1 MTGFRAFAMAAAFLL
16 SCAAFGAEAQAQAI
30 PSAGQI
36 KSPFS
41 GLCAEISGGSSAV
54 GALAVQ
60 ADCATTPRQLWDFR
74 ADAAGGHRIVNRNS
88 SLCLGVAGASV
99 VQGTA
104 AEQQACTGE
113 AGQRWTIVASGA
125 LVEIRNVNS
134 GQCFE
139 IGGASTSAGAT
150 LTQWNCGGAAQQTWS
165 LVPSAPPTGGLIVN
179 RNSGMCA
186 HIPNA
191 SKAQL
196 TALTQWTCAQQVHLL
211 WDFRPAAGGAYQ
223 IVNRNSGLCLD
234 VNGGSKADGA
244 TAIQYPCGTQA
255 NQLWTMRPKAD
266 SVELVAVHSGKCLDV
281 EGGSIDHNGKIL
293 QWTCNN
299 GANQQ
304 WTVLGAAAPSVWSAR
319 LPLPIVPVAASVLKN
334 GKILTWSAYD
344 RFAFGG
350 DQGKTFTALFDPATN
365 SASERLVS
373 NTGHDMF
380 CPGTSV
386 LADGRILVTGG
397 SSSSKASIYNP
408 TTNAWTATTRL
419 NVPRGYQGD
428 TLLSTG
434 DVFTVGG
441 SWSGGQGGKLGEVWN
456 RSTGAWRKLA
466 GVTGE
471 SMAGTDSGGIYRA
484 DNHMWL
490 YGAANG
496 YVFQAGPSAMMH
508 WVDTAGTGTVANAGL
523 RGDDA
528 YSMNG
533 NVVMYDAGKLLK
545 IGGAPAYEKK
555 LATPAAY
562 TIDFSRGPGQPVAV
576 ARQKPMTFP
585 RAFANA
591 VALPT
596 GEVVVLGGQTYPIPF
611 SDDRSIMVPEIW
623 SPSSGAFT
631 RLADMT
637 IPRTYHSVAGLMLDG
652 RVFVGGGGL
661 CGSCATNHADIQILT
676 PPYLLNADGSP
687 AARPTIATAPTTT
700 TWGQTITVGA
710 NGASAFALVRL
721 SSTTHSLNN
730 DQRRLPLTIA
740 SASGSSFR
748 LQLPADRGT
757 LLPGDWMLFAMNPNG
772 TPSVAKVLR
781 VQ

>member
-1 MTGFRAFAMAAAFLL
+1 MNGLRAFASAAAVFFG
-16 SCAAFGAEAQAQAI
+16 CAAFGHDAAAQTI

-36 KSPFS
+36 KSPYS
-41 GLCAEISGGSSAV
+41 GLCAEISSASTAV
-54 GALAVQ
+54 GAKAVQ
-60 ADCATTPRQLWDFR
+60 QPCSSATQQQWEFR
-74 ADAAGGHRIVNRNS
+74 ADAGGGHRIVNRNS
-88 SLCLGVAGASV
+88 NLCLGVAGASV

-104 AEQQACTGE
+104 AEQQACTGD

-125 LVEIRNVNS
+125 NVEIRNANS
-134 GQCFE
+134 GQCLE
-139 IGGASTSAGAT
+139 IGGASMSPGAT
-150 LTQWNCGGAAQQTWS
+150 LSQWNCAGAAQQTWS
-165 LVPSAPPTGGLIVN
+165 LVGSAAPSGLLVN

-196 TALTQWTCAQQVHLL
+196 TALTQWTCSRQAHLL
-211 WDFRPAAGGAYQ
+211 WEFRPAAGGAYQ

-234 VNGGSKADGA
+234 VNGGSTADGA
-244 TAIQYPCGTQA
+244 TAIQYPCGAQT
-255 NQLWTMRPKAD
+255 NQLWTMRPKGD
-266 SVELVAVHSGKCLDV
+266 SVELVANHSGKCLDV
-281 EGGSIDHNGKIL
+281 EGGSIDHGGRIL
-293 QWTCNN
+293 QWTCNS

-304 WTVLGAAAPSVWSAR
+304 WTALGAPAPSLWTAR
-319 LPLPIVPVAASVLKN
+319 LPLPIVPVAASVLRN

-397 SSSSKASIYNP
+397 SSSSKASIYDP

-441 SWSGGQGGKLGEVWN
+441 SWSGGQGGKVGEVWS
-456 RSTGAWRKLA
+456 RTAGTWRRLTG
-466 GVTGE
+466 VSGE
-471 SMAGTDSGGIYRA
+471 SMAATDPGGIYRG

-496 YVFQAGPSAMMH
+496 YVFQAGPSQMMH
-508 WVDTAGTGTVANAGL
+508 WVNTAGAGAVSNAGL

-545 IGGAPAYEKK
+545 LGGAPAYEAR
-555 LATPAAY
+555 LANSAAY
-562 TIDFSRGPGQPVAV
+562 RIDFSRGPGQPVAV
-576 ARQKPMTFP
+576 TKQKPMTFP

-596 GEVVVLGGQTYPIPF
+596 GEVVVMGGQTYPTPF
-611 SDDRSIMVPEIW
+611 SDARAIMVPEIW
-623 SPSSGAFT
+623 SPATGAFT
-631 RLADMT
+631 SLAEMA

-676 PPYLLNADGSP
+676 PPYLLNADGSA
-687 AARPTIATAPTTT
+687 AARPTISTAPTTG

-710 NGASAFALVRL
+710 SGASAFSLVRL
-721 SSTTHSLNN
+721 SSTTHSVNN
-730 DQRRLPLTIA
+730 DQRRLPLAIA

-757 LLPGDWMLFAMNPNG
+757 LLPGDWMLFAMNANG
-772 TPSVAKVLR
+772 TPSVAKILR
-781 VQ
+781 IQ